1 MQPTVTAADWLRL
14 AAEMWSEAEATQDQQ
29 ARRVKV
35 ILAEGYERLAKH
47 AAFLAHGDAY
57 PPVGWF
63 SEKDASWTRF
73 VCFSALAFSICERM
87 WCGAETAVS

>member
-14 AAEMWSEAEATQDQQ
+14 AAGMWSEAEATQDQQ

-63 SEKDASWTRF
+63 SEMRRF
-73 VCFSALAFSICERM
+73 LDKVRLFF
-87 WCGAETAVS
+87 GVSFQHLRTDVVRR